1 VELDAGSVAWI
12 EGEMAQRFPGGHV
25 YGSYPMGL
33 GGHAVG
39 LGTMEATFY
48 AREVQ
53 LPDPGL
59 YHMNARVN
67 TTGTPIS
74 APQTARTEED
84 FDVWLRDETLTY

>member
-1 VELDAGSVAWI
+1 
-12 EGEMAQRFPGGHV
+12 
-25 YGSYPMGL
+25 MGL
-33 GGHAVG
+33 GGHSVG
-39 LGTMEATFY
+39 LGSMEATFF

-53 LPDPGL
+53 LQDPGL

-84 FDVWLRDETLTY
+84 FDVLLRDESHTY